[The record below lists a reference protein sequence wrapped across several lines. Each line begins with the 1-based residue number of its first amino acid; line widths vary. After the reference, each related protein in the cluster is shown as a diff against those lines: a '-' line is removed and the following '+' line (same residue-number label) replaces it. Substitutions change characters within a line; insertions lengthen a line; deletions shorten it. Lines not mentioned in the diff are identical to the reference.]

1 MLARNSQRRVREPQE
16 ILQQGGWLQRFG
28 FVRLHGSMNLLAPQ
42 VSPQTLRLEIS
53 PKRAG
58 AILRFT

>member
-1 MLARNSQRRVREPQE
+1 MLARNSQRRVPEPQE
-16 ILQQGGWLQRFG
+16 ILQQGGWLQRFQ
-28 FVRLHGSMNLLAPQ
+28 FVRLHDRLNLLVRQ